1 LATEPRV
8 RPPGLGRRPRRP
20 RRPSNYISGL
30 PGKKNIHQ

>member
-20 RRPSNYISGL
+20 RRPNNYM
-30 PGKKNIHQ
+30 